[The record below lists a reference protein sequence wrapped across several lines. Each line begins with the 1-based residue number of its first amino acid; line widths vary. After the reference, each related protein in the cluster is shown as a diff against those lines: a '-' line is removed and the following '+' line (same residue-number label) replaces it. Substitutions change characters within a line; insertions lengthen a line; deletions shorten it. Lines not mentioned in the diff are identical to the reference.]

1 MIVLNKLVKSLIFKR
16 LIIFGIIIILT
27 IFLGNIVIK
36 NFQQNLKKFQ
46 KIDKKEIY
54 KIEFYEKN

>member
-1 MIVLNKLVKSLIFKR
+1 MKSLIFKR

-27 IFLGNIVIK
+27 IFLGNIVVK

-54 KIEFYEKN
+54 KIEFYEKNQ